1 MIKTNINNKRE
12 EIQKL
17 VENYIKEPNLP
28 PIIKDLPFN
37 LQGHIWAIKFKYN
50 TLTSKLKPKIS
61 DIATMRSYNV
71 LSLFT
76 FQRKINL
83 WFVNNIQKLIT
94 FVLKRKM
101 DPNIKGDNHGYTL
114 LHIICIM
121 YDKKYNNNSR
131 HEIPYNQNRNKTR
144 TKSKDMFQTYL
155 NALLTAGANLD
166 IKEKNNEDTPLHIA
180 CRDKSIKPI
189 ELLLEKG
196 ADPNIKN
203 KDGDTPLHIACRN
216 NFQSIHIELLL
227 GKGADPNIKNKAE
240 DTPLDVVCKSLNNP
254 SSVIRLLI
262 IYGARHTSC
271 PKEKYQHIIKQINT
285 NVHSKQL
292 NELKS
297 LNLSKEI
304 LNALEIWKNNNKNSN
319 LKNIPKNKYR
329 ILQREERNIIEN
341 LIKQMNLSKK

>member
-203 KDGDTPLHIACRN
+203 K
-216 NFQSIHIELLL
+216 
-227 GKGADPNIKNKAE
+227 AE